1 MTSKIDLS
9 SLSDR
14 ELSALEQDILIEESR
29 RVTNSSSAIV
39 VEPNAPEQAHKDAL
53 KSLLAQAAN
62 KS

>member
-9 SLSDR
+9 SSSDR

-29 RVTNSSSAIV
+29 RVINSSSAIV
-39 VEPNAPEQAHKDAL
+39 VEPDAPEQAHKDTL